1 MVLLP
6 LLGWMEEIPYSRT
19 SVAPWNPRCGRN
31 VAAALGQ
38 MESQIM
44 NYTLL
49 WILKNTTVHLR

>member
-6 LLGWMEEIPYSRT
+6 LLGWMEEIPYSQSYERGAVESRADET
-19 SVAPWNPRCGRN
+19 SLPRL
-31 VAAALGQ
+31 VV
-38 MESQIM
+38 ESQM